1 MTQPEENE
9 VNRSLQSAPQPQVS
23 SQPAQ
28 PVQGSS
34 LPAGS
39 VPGLHHIKGKAANLA
54 SESVG
59 SSGPGLA
66 QDSLAYGPLS
76 FQGTLKHGWST
87 WGSGLH
93 CTSQESLH
101 AKEVAVPSH
110 HINTS
115 DQCTTPHPAWGHG
128 FAENCSTEPYTKSSS
143 EAILAESSS
152 SDEALKRNP
161 SYSKEKTLDRSSTA
175 PPAPI
180 AELQQ
185 SHPSGLTPH
194 LQSTAPAD
202 TQPLRTYVPHSTTS
216 TGMVQRLLNGRAHPR
231 HQETSGS
238 L

>member
-1 MTQPEENE
+1 MDPYPCVACSFEVIDGYSFECGHIIHEECWDVFVNQDISTCNMCATIQCYYKTESEMTQPEENE

-87 WGSGLH
+87 WGSGSY
-93 CTSQESLH
+93 CTSQERLH

-115 DQCTTPHPAWGHG
+115 DQSTTPHPAWGHG
-128 FAENCSTEPYTKSSS
+128 FAEHCSTDNPYSTDSSV
-143 EAILAESSS
+143 AILAG
-152 SDEALKRNP
+152 
-161 SYSKEKTLDRSSTA
+161 SYSKDEAGNRNPT
-175 PPAPI
+175 
-180 AELQQ
+180 
-185 SHPSGLTPH
+185 
-194 LQSTAPAD
+194 
-202 TQPLRTYVPHSTTS
+202 
-216 TGMVQRLLNGRAHPR
+216 
-231 HQETSGS
+231 
-238 L
+238 